1 MKTNLVRVVVAS
13 MLLFGAVAQAQWGT
27 GSEGLRQSQTI
38 WALNWEVAGPIG
50 DFKNYVS
57 DWSLRGF
64 SLEGR
69 YLVTEKISVGG
80 SFSFNRWEQTYNQI
94 SVPIPGLTG
103 LNGIA
108 SGPVYR
114 YADMF
119 ALRALVHYYLG
130 QLGDRFQPYLGA
142 GIGGVWDYSYQQ
154 IADLSYTQNN
164 FNFIVSPEL
173 GVIITLASGSTSLGI
188 NFAFRYTFTTANPGR
203 TSNAQTIGPI
213 IGLAWY
219 Y

>member
-1 MKTNLVRVVVAS
+1 MRVVVAS
-13 MLLFGAVAQAQWGT
+13 ILLFGTVAGAQWSAGT
-27 GSEGLRQSQTI
+27 EGLRQGQTL
-38 WALNWEVAGPIG
+38 WALNWEIAGPIG
-50 DFKNYVS
+50 DFKNYIS

-69 YLVTEKISVGG
+69 YLITKNISVGG
-80 SFSFNRWEQTYNQI
+80 SFSFNRWEQTYQQI
-94 SVPIPGLTG
+94 SVPIQLTG

-108 SGPVYR
+108 TGPVYR

-119 ALRALVHYYLG
+119 ALRANVHYYLG
-130 QLGDRFQPYLGA
+130 ELGGMFQPYAGF

-154 IADLSYTQNN
+154 ITDLSYTQNN

-173 GVIITLASGSTSLGI
+173 GVIITLTSGSTSLGI

>member
-1 MKTNLVRVVVAS
+1 MRVVVAS
-13 MLLFGAVAQAQWGT
+13 FMLVGAVARAQY

-69 YLVTEKISVGG
+69 YLVTKNISVGG

-94 SVPIPGLTG
+94 SVPIQLTG

-108 SGPVYR
+108 TGPVYR

-164 FNFIVSPEL
+164 FNFIVSPEI
-173 GVIITLASGSTSLGI
+173 GVIITLMTGSTSLGI
-188 NFAFRYTFTTANPGR
+188 NFAFRYTYTTANPGR